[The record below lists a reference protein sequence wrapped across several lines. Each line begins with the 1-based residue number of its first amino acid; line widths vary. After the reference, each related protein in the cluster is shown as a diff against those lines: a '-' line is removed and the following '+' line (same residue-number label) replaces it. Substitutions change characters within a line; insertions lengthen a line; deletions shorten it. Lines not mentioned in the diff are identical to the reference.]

1 MRLPW
6 YTHLYHHLRGP
17 NPLHPTVWKGRI
29 PAITFRR
36 YRESDLNGCV
46 NLYDLNAPARFPK
59 LEPPYSTTLT
69 SERSYTLVA
78 EKNGELIAAGSVSYH
93 RAPGFLNR
101 KAAVLS
107 FGLVHPDYQNKGI
120 GTALV
125 LARLALLKP
134 SEEYYFVL
142 IFAVNQSIGFYRR
155 LGFQDVAKWKDCDGQ
170 EHPVAMLEFLRREI
184 RACRKLLADQQV
196 IYPDNEELVPLV
208 QFERSPAAT

>member
-1 MRLPW
+1 M
-6 YTHLYHHLRGP
+6 RGP

-29 PAITFRR
+29 PPITFRR
-36 YRESDLNGCV
+36 YRESDLDGCV
-46 NLYDLNAPARFPK
+46 NLYNLNAWGRFPK
-59 LEPPYSTTLT
+59 LEPSYSTILA
-69 SERSYTLVA
+69 SGRAYTIVA
-78 EKNGELIAAGSVSYH
+78 EKNGGLIAAGSVNYQ

-107 FGLVHPDYQNKGI
+107 FGLVHPDHHNEGI

-134 SEEYYFVL
+134 SEDYYFVM
-142 IFAVNQSIGFYRR
+142 ICAVNKSIGFYRR
-155 LGFQDVAKWKDCDGQ
+155 LGFQDVAKWKDCEGQ

-196 IYPDNEELVPLV
+196 IYPNDEELVPLA
-208 QFERSPAAT
+208 QSDERSPAAPSCSP